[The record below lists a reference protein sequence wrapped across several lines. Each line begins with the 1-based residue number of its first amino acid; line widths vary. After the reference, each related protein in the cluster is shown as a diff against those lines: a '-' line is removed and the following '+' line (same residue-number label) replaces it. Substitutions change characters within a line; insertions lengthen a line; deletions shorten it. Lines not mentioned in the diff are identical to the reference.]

1 MRINDI
7 VIVYSSHVCVAE
19 KGVIQVRLD
28 KTMLVE
34 DAIKHIVKV
43 LGTDPW
49 GRIPEK
55 ERALNYIGITMR
67 PGKRLEEYGLIAG
80 TDDTLSYLNQ
90 VSGRLGPMA
99 LRTKRENA
107 GKKSRR
113 ELVCR
118 EIREV
123 MGLQDLAE

>member
-1 MRINDI
+1 M
-7 VIVYSSHVCVAE
+7 
-19 KGVIQVRLD
+19 IQVRLD

-34 DAIKHIVKV
+34 DAIAHIVKV

-49 GRIPEK
+49 GHTPKK

-90 VSGRLGPMA
+90 VSGRLGPIA
-99 LRTKRENA
+99 LRTKRENV

-113 ELVCR
+113 KLVCG

-123 MGLQDLAE
+123 MGLKDLVE